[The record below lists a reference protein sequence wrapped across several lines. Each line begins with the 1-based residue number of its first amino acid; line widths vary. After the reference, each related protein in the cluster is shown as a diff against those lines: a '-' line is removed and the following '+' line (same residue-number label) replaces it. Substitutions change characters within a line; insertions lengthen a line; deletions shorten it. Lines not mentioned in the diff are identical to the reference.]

1 MVILNIFK
9 TQEFLLRYYC
19 IGWAGWA
26 MAGASLISGVLGSNA
41 STSAAN
47 TQASAANNAT
57 QLQQNMFNTEQANV
71 QPWLQSGNL
80 SLAQL
85 NNFLGQGSTTGT
97 PSSGTVGQSDYVAGT
112 SPTAVA
118 SGTNGITAGAGLQP
132 FNPQNLQNT
141 PGYEFQLQQGENA
154 LSNNMTQ
161 GQGANSG
168 NVLKGLNNYA
178 QGAASTEYQSAYN
191 NYMQQLQQTYSM
203 LSGQSGVGANAAL
216 GVAGIG
222 QSTGASIG
230 NNITS
235 AGAAQAAGQVG
246 SANAISGGIS
256 NLSNNYLTYQ
266 NNQNM
271 QQLLANQNNG
281 NTPAF

>member
-1 MVILNIFK
+1 MVWMIPAAI
-9 TQEFLLRYYC
+9 
-19 IGWAGWA
+19 AG
-26 MAGASLISGVLGSNA
+26 GSIISGILGSNA
-41 STSAAN
+41 ATSAAN
-47 TQASAANNAT
+47 TQANAANNAT
-57 QLQQNMFNTEQANV
+57 QVQQNMFNTEQANI

-118 SGTNGITAGAGLQP
+118 SGTNGIQAGAGLQP
-132 FNPQNLQNT
+132 FNPANLAST
-141 PGYEFQLQQGENA
+141 PGYQFQLQQGENA

-161 GQGANSG
+161 GQGENSG
-168 NVLKGLNNYA
+168 NTLKALNNYA
-178 QGAASTEYQSAYN
+178 QGAASTEYNNAYN
-191 NYMQQLQQTYSM
+191 QYMQQLQQTYSM

-222 QSTGASIG
+222 QQTGASIG

-235 AGAAQAAGQVG
+235 AGAATAAGQVG
-246 SANAISGGIS
+246 SANALTSGIS
-256 NLSNNYLTYQ
+256 NLSSNYLTYQ
-266 NNQNM
+266 NNQTM
-271 QQLLANQNNG
+271 QQILANQNG
-281 NTPAF
+281 NTQALF